1 MSERPLECSECKKTI
16 AVQLTEVIG
25 HHFSRTHM
33 CADCPCANRYANV
46 EGAHPQTDLG
56 EGSAGIC
63 CGNCRTT
70 LTGIRTGHPLGCS
83 ECYAVFADIL
93 CNEIFSPLP
102 IIPMH
107 CGRSVGEGGD
117 ISPSLRLF
125 ALNEALKETL
135 EREAYEEAARIR
147 DQIKAL
153 TEKADGDQ

>member
-1 MSERPLECSECKKTI
+1 MTDRPLECSECKKAI
-16 AVQLTEVIG
+16 SVQFTEVIG
-25 HHFSRTHM
+25 NNFSRTHM
-33 CADCPCANRYANV
+33 CADCPNINRHSHSD
-46 EGAHPQTDLG
+46 AHPHTDLS

-70 LTGIRTGHPLGCS
+70 LTGIRTGHSLGCS

-135 EREAYEEAARIR
+135 EREAYEEAAHIR

-153 TEKADGDQ
+153 TEKSDGDQ

>member
-1 MSERPLECSECKKTI
+1 MSERPLECSECKKPI
-16 AVQLTEVIG
+16 AVQYSDVAGSQLNR
-25 HHFSRTHM
+25 SHM
-33 CADCPCANRYANV
+33 CADCPCFHRNYLEDSGRQRADLSD
-46 EGAHPQTDLG
+46 GAT
-56 EGSAGIC
+56 GIC

-70 LTGIRTGHPLGCS
+70 LTAIRTGHPLGCS

-93 CNEIFSPLP
+93 CSEVFAALP
-102 IIPMH
+102 TMAMH
-107 CGRSVGEGGD
+107 CGRSSKESGD

-153 TEKADGDQ
+153 TEKEHGDR

>member
-1 MSERPLECSECKKTI
+1 MTDRPLECSECKKPI
-16 AVQLTEVIG
+16 AVQHTEVIG
-25 HHFSRTHM
+25 NNLSRSHM
-33 CADCPCANRYANV
+33 CAECPCFNRYPFGEN
-46 EGAHPQTDLG
+46 PQLSADASEAT
-56 EGSAGIC
+56 AGIC

-70 LTGIRTGHPLGCS
+70 LTGIRTGHSLGCS

-93 CNEIFSPLP
+93 CNEIFAPLP

-153 TEKADGDQ
+153 TEKADGD

>member
-1 MSERPLECSECKKTI
+1 MSERPLECSECKKQI
-16 AVQLTEVIG
+16 AVHYSEVAG
-25 HHFSRTHM
+25 FQVTRTQM
-33 CADCPCANRYANV
+33 CADCPCFNHISAEANGHHRPDLA
-46 EGAHPQTDLG
+46 EGTT
-56 EGSAGIC
+56 GIC

-70 LTGIRTGHPLGCS
+70 LTAIRTGHPLGCS

-93 CNEIFSPLP
+93 CSEIFAHLP
-102 IIPMH
+102 ITAVH
-107 CGRSVGEGGD
+107 CGRSSKEGGD

-153 TEKADGDQ
+153 TENGNGEQ